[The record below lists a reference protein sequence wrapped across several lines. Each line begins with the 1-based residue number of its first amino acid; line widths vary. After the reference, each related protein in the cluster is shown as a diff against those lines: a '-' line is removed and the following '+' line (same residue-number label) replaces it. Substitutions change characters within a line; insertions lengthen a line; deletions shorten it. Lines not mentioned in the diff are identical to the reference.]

1 MQTLYANIIL
11 PLSVKRH
18 FSYVVPEHLAQKIHA
33 GTIVVVPFGPKKF
46 YSGVV
51 VSTTTENPNV
61 KNIKSVI
68 RIIDDIPDI
77 NDYQLK
83 LWQWMSEYYMCSEG
97 DVMNAA
103 IPTVFKPRNVEED
116 CGNGYKPKEVPYV
129 RLAVANDETTLNA
142 VIDQLHKAPKQLEL
156 LMCYLQLSGIADE
169 KKEQPVEKIVL
180 LKKSDVS
187 PAALDA
193 LVKKGVLSYEMVE
206 VSRLNDS
213 QDVVVSPNT
222 LSDAQQKALD
232 SIMDGFTHKNVM
244 LLHGVTSS
252 GKTEIYIH
260 IIEDQLKKGKQV
272 LYMLPEIALT
282 AQIIDRLRL
291 HFGNEVGVYHS
302 RFSDAERAEIWKKVA
317 EGEYRLIIGV
327 RSSVLLPFNDLG
339 LIVIDEEHDSSY
351 KQQDTVPRYNARDT
365 AIVLANIHKA
375 KVLLGSASP
384 SIESYFNARTGK
396 YGLTELTERYGAI
409 KMPEIVLANS
419 AEAYRKK
426 IMEYNFTPELINA
439 IGGALSR
446 KEQVILFQNRRG
458 FSPYIECPE
467 CGWIPRCDNCSVSLT
482 YHKNINKLV
491 CHYCGKSIDVPSRCG
506 SCGHIGMRT
515 KGFGTEKIEE
525 EIKVI
530 FPDAVVGRMDQD
542 TTRGKN
548 RFKRIIKDFEAG
560 KIDILTGTQMISKGL
575 DFENLT
581 VVGVLNAD
589 NSLHFPD
596 FRSYER
602 SFQLLEQVSGRAGRR
617 KTQGKVIIQTSD
629 PANPIIRQVVN
640 HDYYGMFVSQ
650 INERREY
657 NYPPYCRLVRIDLK
671 HRNLGT
677 LNSFAEML
685 ANELRGYFEFTKVL
699 GPEPPLVSKIQLWH
713 ISSILVKL
721 NNDGNLQKS
730 KKKIETAIEN
740 LGKHSGASM
749 LRVVVDVDPY

>member
-18 FSYVVPEHLAQKIHA
+18 FSYVVPEHLIHKIHA
-33 GTIVVVPFGPKKF
+33 GTIVIVPFGPKKF

-51 VSTTTENPNV
+51 VSTSTENPNI

-68 RIIDDIPDI
+68 RILDDIPDI
-77 NDYQLK
+77 NGYQLK

-103 IPTVFKPRNVEED
+103 IPTVFKPRNVEEVTE
-116 CGNGYKPKEVPYV
+116 NGYKPKEIPYV
-129 RLAVANDETTLNA
+129 RLAVANDETTLNG

-156 LMCYLQLSGIADE
+156 FMLYLQLSGIADE
-169 KKEQPVEKIVL
+169 VKEQPVEKSVL
-180 LKKSDVS
+180 LKKSDIS
-187 PAALDA
+187 PSVLDA

-213 QDVVVSPNT
+213 QENVVSPNT
-222 LSDAQQKALD
+222 LSAAQQKALD
-232 SIMDGFTHKNVM
+232 TIMDGFSHKNVM

-252 GKTEIYIH
+252 GKTELYIH
-260 IIEDQLKKGKQV
+260 IIEEQLKRGKQV

-282 AQIIDRLRL
+282 AQIIDRLRR
-291 HFGNEVGVYHS
+291 HFGSEAGVYHS

-317 EGEYRLIIGV
+317 AGEYRLIIGV

-339 LIVIDEEHDSSY
+339 LIVIDEEHDNSY
-351 KQQDTVPRYNARDT
+351 KQQDTSPRYNARDT

-396 YGLTELTERYGAI
+396 YGLAELTERYGAI
-409 KMPEIVLANS
+409 KMPEIILANS

-426 IMEYNFTPELINA
+426 LLEYNFTPELINA
-439 IGGALSR
+439 IDGALSR

-506 SCGHIGMRT
+506 ACGHIGMRT

-525 EIKVI
+525 EIKFI

-589 NSLHFPD
+589 NLLHFPD

-617 KTQGKVIIQTSD
+617 KRQGRVIIQTSD
-629 PANPIIRQVVN
+629 TANPIIRQVVN

-671 HRNLGT
+671 HRNLEA

-685 ANELRGYFEFTKVL
+685 ANELRRCFEFTRVL
-699 GPEPPLVSKIQLWH
+699 GPEPPLVSKIQQWH

-721 NNDGNLQKS
+721 NNDNTLQKS

-740 LGKHSGASM
+740 LEKQSGAST